1 MTDSERPTTPT
12 RTPPSP
18 TGAPPTPSPSAVDGD
33 TTAVPVAT
41 TPAEPAGAGE
51 RPPQSRV
58 RWIAA
63 GGAIALVILVTALA
77 AIVLTSSTPS
87 SVVLGYVPTD
97 SVAYGEMRLDL
108 PGDQRQKV
116 GQFLSKFPGFADQ
129 AALET
134 KLDEVLDRLITEGSQ
149 GKQTFTRDVKPWFGG
164 QLGFAIG
171 PIPDVDPNAPMS
183 STARGVLLVTVKDEA
198 LARTWFTNT
207 LGQAGVTGT
216 SETYQGT
223 ELTVF
228 ANPHAPTEQA
238 AFALAGGKVAI
249 VGDVASVKAAL
260 DTKGSSALAKA
271 PGVAAAQAALTGDD
285 LGFMFLDTKALFEA
299 STRVTGSLSSASPLS
314 SAITGLIPDWA
325 AMRIRVEADALQLDA
340 VTQHKAG
347 MPGPDQNRA
356 NGVAAFAP
364 PSTVALLAGN
374 DLGRSLLDWIEL
386 YRSEPTLADAFAQID
401 QAAGMLGGLEALLS
415 WMGDT
420 GVVIAKAGDSVE
432 GGLVSVP
439 ADASGGRQLLT
450 TIRSFLQLGGAQAGV
465 TIRDEQ
471 YQGETI
477 TVIDLGDLRD
487 LAAMAGGLGSLPT
500 DPSSLPE
507 GRAQIAYVATDE
519 VIAIGSS
526 ADFIKHVLDAG
537 AGASLADDA
546 RFKGLL
552 ARVDAENTGVT
563 FVDIAAIRGLAEGA
577 MSSATDKQRTEY
589 EESIKPF
596 LTPFDALISTGAV
609 GGELVE
615 THTLITV
622 K

>member
-1 MTDSERPTTPT
+1 MTDFERPTNAEGL
-12 RTPPSP
+12 PP
-18 TGAPPTPSPSAVDGD
+18 PSAVDGD

-41 TPAEPAGAGE
+41 TPAAPAATGD
-51 RPPQSRV
+51 RPPHGRT

-63 GGAIALVILVTALA
+63 GGAIALVVLVTALA
-77 AIVLTSSTPS
+77 AIVLTSSAPS

-134 KLDEVLDRLITEGSQ
+134 KLDEVLDRLIAEGSQ
-149 GKQTFTRDVKPWFGG
+149 NAQTYSRDVKPWFNG

-171 PIPDVDPNAPMS
+171 PIPDVDPNAPEAS
-183 STARGVLLVTVKDEA
+183 AKAARGVLLVSVKDEA
-198 LARTWFTNT
+198 LARSWFTKT
-207 LGQAGVTGT
+207 LTQAGVTGT
-216 SETYQGT
+216 TETYKGT
-223 ELTVF
+223 ELTLF
-228 ANPHAPTEQA
+228 ASPEAPTEQA

-249 VGDVASVKAAL
+249 AGDVASVKAAI
-260 DTKGSSALAKA
+260 DTNGSSSLAKSA
-271 PGVAAAQAALTGDD
+271 GVAAAQAALTGDD

-325 AMRIRVEADALQLDA
+325 AMRVRVEGDALQFDA
-340 VTQHKAG
+340 VTQHRAS
-347 MPGPDQNRA
+347 MPGPDENRA

-374 DLGRSLLDWIEL
+374 DYGRSLLDWIEI
-386 YRSEPTLADAFAQID
+386 YRSEPALADAFAQID
-401 QAAGMLGGLEALLS
+401 QTAGMLGGLEALLS

-420 GVVIAKAGDSVE
+420 GVVIAASGDSVE
-432 GGLVSVP
+432 GGIISVP

-465 TIRDEQ
+465 TVRDEQ
-471 YQGETI
+471 YGGETI
-477 TVIDLGDLRD
+477 TIVDLGDLRD
-487 LAAMAGGLGSLPT
+487 LAAMAGGLGTLPT

-526 ADFIKHVLDAG
+526 PDFVKHVLDAR

-552 ARVDAENTGVT
+552 GRVDAEHTGVT
-563 FVDIAAIRGLAEGA
+563 FVDLAAIRGLAEGA
-577 MSSATDKQRTEY
+577 LSSATAQERAEY

-596 LTPFDALISTGAV
+596 LAPFDAVISTGAV
-609 GGELVE
+609 GGDLAQM
-615 THTLITV
+615 HTLITV

>member
-1 MTDSERPTTPT
+1 MTDLERPTNPTATP
-12 RTPPSP
+12 PPSP
-18 TGAPPTPSPSAVDGD
+18 LDGD

-41 TPAEPAGAGE
+41 TPAAPAATGD
-51 RPPQSRV
+51 RPPQGRT

-63 GGAIALVILVTALA
+63 GGAIALVVLVTALA

-134 KLDEVLDRLITEGSQ
+134 KLDEVLDRLIAEGSQ
-149 GKQTFTRDVKPWFGG
+149 NAQTYSRDVKPWFNG

-171 PIPDVDPNAPMS
+171 PIPDVDPNAPEAS
-183 STARGVLLVTVKDEA
+183 AKAARGVLLVSVKDEA
-198 LARTWFTNT
+198 LAQTWFTKT
-207 LGQAGVTGT
+207 LSQAGVTGT
-216 SETYQGT
+216 TETYNGT
-223 ELTVF
+223 ELTLF
-228 ANPHAPTEQA
+228 ASPDAPTEQA

-249 VGDVASVKAAL
+249 AGDVASVKAAL
-260 DTKGSSALAKA
+260 DTNGSSSLAKSA
-271 PGVAAAQAALTGDD
+271 GVAAAQAALTGDD

-325 AMRIRVEADALQLDA
+325 AMRVRVEGDALQFDA
-340 VTQHKAG
+340 VTQHRAG

-374 DLGRSLLDWIEL
+374 DYGRSLLDWIEI
-386 YRSEPTLADAFAQID
+386 YRSEPALADAFAQID
-401 QAAGMLGGLEALLS
+401 QTAGMLGGLEALLS

-420 GVVIAKAGDSVE
+420 GVVIATSGDSVE
-432 GGLVSVP
+432 GGIVSVP

-465 TIRDEQ
+465 TVRDEQ
-471 YQGETI
+471 YEGETI
-477 TVIDLGDLRD
+477 TIVDLGDLRD
-487 LAAMAGGLGSLPT
+487 LAAMAGGLGTLPT

-526 ADFIKHVLDAG
+526 PDFVKHVLDAR

-552 ARVDAENTGVT
+552 GRVDAEHTGVT
-563 FVDIAAIRGLAEGA
+563 FVDLAAIRGLAEGA
-577 MSSATDKQRTEY
+577 LSSATAQERTEY

-596 LTPFDALISTGAV
+596 LAPFDAVISAGAV
-609 GGELVE
+609 GGDLAQ

>member
-1 MTDSERPTTPT
+1 MTDSERPMTPAE
-12 RTPPSP
+12 TPPV
-18 TGAPPTPSPSAVDGD
+18 PPSSAVDSD

-41 TPAEPAGAGE
+41 MPTEPAGAGD
-51 RPPQSRV
+51 RPPQSRA

-77 AIVLTSSTPS
+77 AIVLTSSTPN
-87 SVVLGYVPTD
+87 SVLLGYVPTD

-134 KLDEVLDRLITEGSQ
+134 KLDEVLDRLISEGSQ

-171 PIPDVDPNAPMS
+171 PIPDVDPNAAMS

-198 LARTWFTNT
+198 LARTWLNT
-207 LGQAGVTGT
+207 TMSHAGVAGT
-216 SETYQGT
+216 SETYNGA
-223 ELTVF
+223 ELTLF
-228 ANPHAPTEQA
+228 ASPKAPDQQA
-238 AFALAGGKVAI
+238 AFTIADGKVAI
-249 VGDVASVKAAL
+249 VGDVASVKAAV
-260 DTKGSSALAKA
+260 DTKGSSAVAKA

-299 STRVTGSLSSASPLS
+299 STRITGSLSSASPLS

-325 AMRIRVEADALQLDA
+325 AMRIRIEADALQVDA

-374 DLGRSLLDWIEL
+374 DYGRSLLDWIDL
-386 YRSEPTLADAFAQID
+386 YRSEPALADAFAQID

-420 GVVIAKAGDSVE
+420 GVVIAPSGDSVE

-471 YQGETI
+471 YLGETI

-487 LAAMAGGLGSLPT
+487 LAAMVGGMGSLPT

-507 GRAQIAYVATDE
+507 GRAQIAFVATDE

-546 RFKGLL
+546 RFKALL
-552 ARVDAENTGVT
+552 GRVDGENTGVT
-563 FVDIAAIRGLAEGA
+563 FIDIAAIRGLAEGA
-577 MSSATDKQRTEY
+577 MSDATAQERAEY
-589 EESIKPF
+589 EKSIKPF
-596 LTPFDALISTGAV
+596 LTPFDALISTGEV
-609 GGELVE
+609 GGELAE

>member
-1 MTDSERPTTPT
+1 MTDSERPTTPAD
-12 RTPPSP
+12 TPAS
-18 TGAPPTPSPSAVDGD
+18 GAVDSD

-41 TPAEPAGAGE
+41 ASMEPTTPGD
-51 RPPQSRV
+51 RPPQNRG

-63 GGAIALVILVTALA
+63 GGAIGLVVLVTALA
-77 AIVLTSSTPS
+77 VIVLTSSTPS

-134 KLDEVLDRLITEGSQ
+134 KLDEVLDRLISEASQ
-149 GKQTFTRDVKPWFGG
+149 DKQTYTRDVKPWFDG

-171 PIPDVDPNAPMS
+171 PIPDVDPNAAGAAAND
-183 STARGVLLVTVKDEA
+183 ARGVLLVSVKDEG

-207 LGQAGVTGT
+207 LSQAGVSGT
-216 SETYQGT
+216 SETYKGT
-223 ELTVF
+223 QLTLF
-228 ANPHAPTEQA
+228 ASPDAATDQA

-249 VGDVASVKAAL
+249 VGDVASVKAAV
-260 DTKGSSALAKA
+260 DTNGTSPLAKA
-271 PGVAAAQAALTGDD
+271 EGVAAAQAALADDD

-299 STRVTGSLSSASPLS
+299 SARVSGSLSSASPLS
-314 SAITGLIPDWA
+314 DTITALIPDWA
-325 AMRIRVEADALQLDA
+325 AMRVRVDGDALQFDA
-340 VTQHKAG
+340 VAQHKDG
-347 MPGPDQNRA
+347 MPGPDANRA
-356 NGVAAFAP
+356 NGVAAYAP

-374 DLGRSLLDWIEL
+374 DYGRSLLDWVEL
-386 YRSEPTLADAFAQID
+386 YRSEPALADAFAQID
-401 QAAGMLGGLEALLS
+401 QAAGMLGGLDALIS
-415 WMGDT
+415 WMGDA
-420 GVVIAKAGDSVE
+420 GIVIATSGDSVE
-432 GGLVSVP
+432 GGFVTVP
-439 ADASGGRQLLT
+439 ADASAGRQLLT
-450 TIRSFLQLGGAQAGV
+450 TIRSFVQLGGAQAGFTV
-465 TIRDEQ
+465 RDEP
-471 YQGETI
+471 YNGRTI
-477 TVIDLGDLRD
+477 TVLDLGELRD
-487 LAAMAGGLGSLPT
+487 LAGMAGALGSLPT

-526 ADFIKHVLDAG
+526 PDFIKHVLDAG

-552 ARVDAENTGVT
+552 GRVDAEHTGVT
-563 FVDIAAIRGLAEGA
+563 FVDLAAIRGLVEGA
-577 MSSATDKQRTEY
+577 MSSATAPERAEY

-596 LTPFDALISTGAV
+596 LTPFDALISTGAL
-609 GGELVE
+609 GGELDQ
-615 THTLITV
+615 THTLVTV

>member
-1 MTDSERPTTPT
+1 MTDSERPTTPPET
-12 RTPPSP
+12 
-18 TGAPPTPSPSAVDGD
+18 PPTPPMPPSSAVDSD

-41 TPAEPAGAGE
+41 TPTVPAAAGD

-87 SVVLGYVPTD
+87 SVVLGYVPAD
-97 SVAYGEMRLDL
+97 SVAYGELRLDL

-134 KLDEVLDRLITEGSQ
+134 KLDEVLDRLISEGSQ
-149 GKQTFTRDVKPWFGG
+149 GKQTFARDVKPWFGG

-183 STARGVLLVTVKDEA
+183 STARGVLLVSVKDEA

-207 LGQAGVTGT
+207 LSQAGVTGT
-216 SETYQGT
+216 SETYQGA
-223 ELTVF
+223 ELTLF
-228 ANPHAPTEQA
+228 ASPKAPDQQA
-238 AFALAGGKVAI
+238 AFTIADGKVAI
-249 VGDVASVKAAL
+249 VGDVASVKAAI
-260 DTKGSSALAKA
+260 DTNGSSALSKA

-299 STRVTGSLSSASPLS
+299 STRITGSLSSASPLS

-325 AMRIRVEADALQLDA
+325 AMRLRVEADALRVDA

-347 MPGPDQNRA
+347 MPGPDENRV
-356 NGVAAFAP
+356 NGVANYAP

-374 DLGRSLLDWIEL
+374 DYGRSLLDWIEL
-386 YRSEPTLADAFAQID
+386 YRTEPTLADAFAQID

-420 GVVIAKAGDSVE
+420 GVVIATSGDSVE

-450 TIRSFLQLGGAQAGV
+450 TIGSLLQLGGAQAGV

-487 LAAMAGGLGSLPT
+487 LAAMAGGVGPLPT

-546 RFKGLL
+546 RYTDLL
-552 ARVDAENTGVT
+552 GRVDGENTGVT
-563 FVDIAAIRGLAEGA
+563 FVDIAAIRGLAEAA
-577 MSSATDKQRTEY
+577 MPGATDQQRAEY

-596 LTPFDALISTGAV
+596 LTPFNALISTGAV
-609 GGELVE
+609 SLELVE

>member
-12 RTPPSP
+12 GTPPTSP
-18 TGAPPTPSPSAVDGD
+18 MPPPSAVDSD

-41 TPAEPAGAGE
+41 TPTVPAGAGD
-51 RPPQSRV
+51 RPPQSRA

-77 AIVLTSSTPS
+77 AIVLTSSSPS

-134 KLDEVLDRLITEGSQ
+134 KIDEVLDRLISEGSQ
-149 GKQTFTRDVKPWFGG
+149 GKQTFARDVKPWFGG

-183 STARGVLLVTVKDEA
+183 STARGVLLVSVKDEA

-207 LGQAGVTGT
+207 LNQAGVTGT
-216 SETYQGT
+216 SESYQGT

-228 ANPHAPTEQA
+228 ASPDAPTEQA

-249 VGDVASVKAAL
+249 VGDVASVKAAI
-260 DTKGSSALAKA
+260 DTKGSSALSKA

-285 LGFMFLDTKALFEA
+285 LGFMFLDTNALFEA
-299 STRVTGSLSSASPLS
+299 STRITGSLSSASPLS
-314 SAITGLIPDWA
+314 SAITNLIPDWA
-325 AMRIRVEADALQLDA
+325 AMRIRVEADALRIDA

-347 MPGPDQNRA
+347 MPGPDENRA

-374 DLGRSLLDWIEL
+374 DYGRSLLDWIEL
-386 YRSEPTLADAFAQID
+386 YRTEPTLADAFAQID

-420 GVVIAKAGDSVE
+420 GVVIATSGESVE

-450 TIRSFLQLGGAQAGV
+450 TIRSLLQLGGAQAGV

-487 LAAMAGGLGSLPT
+487 LAAMAGGVGPLPT

-546 RFKGLL
+546 RYTDLL
-552 ARVDAENTGVT
+552 GRVDGENTGVT

-577 MSSATDKQRTEY
+577 MSGATAQERAEY
-589 EESIKPF
+589 EQSIKPF

-609 GGELVE
+609 SGELAE

>member
-1 MTDSERPTTPT
+1 MTDSEPLTTAA
-12 RTPPSP
+12 
-18 TGAPPTPSPSAVDGD
+18 GAPPTPPPSAVDSD

-41 TPAEPAGAGE
+41 TPAEPAGAGD

-97 SVAYGEMRLDL
+97 SVAYGEMRFDL

-134 KLDEVLDRLITEGSQ
+134 KLDEVLDRLISEGSQ

-198 LARTWFTNT
+198 LARAWFTNT

-223 ELTVF
+223 ELTLF
-228 ANPHAPTEQA
+228 ASPDAPTKQA

-249 VGDVASVKAAL
+249 VGDVASVKAAI
-260 DTKGSSALAKA
+260 DTKGSSALAKG

-314 SAITGLIPDWA
+314 SAITSLIPDWA

-374 DLGRSLLDWIEL
+374 DYGRSLLDWIEL

-420 GVVIAKAGDSVE
+420 GVVIAKSGDSVE
-432 GGLVSVP
+432 GGVVSVP
-439 ADASGGRQLLT
+439 ADPSGGRQLLT

-471 YQGETI
+471 YLGETI

-487 LAAMAGGLGSLPT
+487 LAAMAGGIGSLPT

-552 ARVDAENTGVT
+552 GRVDAENTGVT

-577 MSSATDKQRTEY
+577 MSSATDQQRTEY
-589 EESIKPF
+589 EASIKPF

-609 GGELVE
+609 GGELAE